1 MTSKN
6 LTRNDEKSLN
16 SWAATLLRSE
26 LKARKMSY
34 ADLAERMRSASFEIT
49 EPAIRSRLSRGTLSA
64 AFVLGALQ
72 AMRMSAQESGA
83 FVARWQAR
91 R

>member
-1 MTSKN
+1 MTEN
-6 LTRNDEKSLN
+6 NEKSLN
-16 SWAATLLRSE
+16 SWAATLLKSE
-26 LKARKMSY
+26 LKIRELSY
-34 ADLAERMRSASFEIT
+34 ADLAERMRSDSFQVT
-49 EPAIRSRLSRGTLSA
+49 EPAIRNRLSRGTLSA

-72 AMRMSAQESGA
+72 AMRMSAQESGE